1 MNYQVEDFQLD
12 RMDRFASELR
22 YVITDMICRSGSG
35 HIGGALSLVEI
46 MVTLYYRSM
55 NIDPANPKW
64 EDRDRLVLSKGHAAP
79 VLYATLA
86 YRGFFPK
93 SWLVTLNA
101 DGTKLPSHADGRT
114 VPGIDMTTGS
124 LGQGL
129 SAACGMALVAKK
141 EDKKNHVF
149 CIIGDGESNE
159 GQNWEAAMFAAH
171 RKLDNLVAITD
182 YNKMQIGGTTAEI
195 LDLEPLADKWAAF
208 GWNVLEM
215 DGHDWDDI
223 FDTIEKAKSLSVSGR
238 TGLDSACNGKAASCN
253 GKPTMIIAHTI
264 KAKGCTLVE
273 NQVGSHNIKVPDR
286 KSHDQ
291 YLAAVVGGPF
301 ELPY

>member
-1 MNYQVEDFQLD
+1 MVDLTLTDFIMTNSFNEPDFD
-12 RMDRFASELR
+12 RMAAELR
-22 YVITDMICRSGSG
+22 YVVTDMICRSGSG

-46 MVTLYYRSM
+46 LLTLYHRSM
-55 NIDPANPKW
+55 KTDSKNPKW

-93 SWLVTLNA
+93 KWLGTLNA
-101 DGTKLPSHADGRT
+101 DGTKLPSHADART

-129 SAACGMALVAKK
+129 SAACCMAFAAKK
-141 EDKKNHVF
+141 DGKKHHVF
-149 CIIGDGESNE
+149 CVIGDGETDE
-159 GQNWEAAMFAAH
+159 GQNWEAAMFASH
-171 RKLDNLVAITD
+171 NKLDNLIAITD
-182 YNKMQIGGTTAEI
+182 YNRMQIDGTTTEI
-195 LDLEPLADKWAAF
+195 LNLEPLTDKWVAF

-215 DGHDWDDI
+215 DGHDWNDL
-223 FDTIEKAKSLSVSGR
+223 FNKIEKAKSQK
-238 TGLDSACNGKAASCN
+238 NEN
-253 GKPTMIIAHTI
+253 PTMIIAHTV
-264 KAKGCTLVE
+264 KAKGCAVVE

-286 KSHDQ
+286 KSHDE
-291 YLAAVVGGPF
+291 YLASVIGGPF

>member
-1 MNYQVEDFQLD
+1 MIKKDVFQ
-12 RMDRFASELR
+12 RETMDRLAAELR

-46 MVTLYYRSM
+46 MLTLYHRSM
-55 NIDPANPKW
+55 NVNPQNPNW
-64 EDRDRLVLSKGHAAP
+64 ADRDRLVLSKGHAAP

-86 YRGFFPK
+86 YSGFFPK
-93 SWLVTLNA
+93 DWLATLNA
-101 DGTKLPSHADGRT
+101 DGTKLPSHADART

-129 SAACGMALVAKK
+129 SAACGMALAAKK
-141 EDKKNHVF
+141 DGKGHHIF

-171 RKLDNLVAITD
+171 QQLDNLVAVTD
-182 YNKMQIGGTTAEI
+182 YNKMQIDGTTPEI
-195 LDLEPLADKWAAF
+195 LDLEPLTDKWTAF

-215 DGHDWDDI
+215 DGHDWNDI
-223 FDTIEKAKSLSVSGR
+223 FDKIEQAKSLNG
-238 TGLDSACNGKAASCN
+238 TGLQR
-253 GKPTMIIAHTI
+253 GKPAMIIAHTV
-264 KAKGCTLVE
+264 KGKGCALVE

-286 KSHDQ
+286 QSHAQ

-301 ELPY
+301 DLPY

>member
-1 MNYQVEDFQLD
+1 MVSRDFTDQQMSIKTEEFQQD
-12 RMDRFASELR
+12 KMDRLAAELR

-46 MVTLYYRSM
+46 LLTLYYRSM

-64 EDRDRLVLSKGHAAP
+64 DDRDRLVLSKGHAAP

-86 YRGFFPK
+86 YSGFFPK
-93 SWLVTLNA
+93 DWLATLNA

-129 SAACGMALVAKK
+129 SVACGMALAAKK
-141 EDKKNHVF
+141 DGKKHHVF

-159 GQNWEAAMFAAH
+159 GQNWEAAMFAPH
-171 RKLDNLVAITD
+171 QKLDNLVAITD
-182 YNKMQIGGTTAEI
+182 YNKMQIDGTTTEI
-195 LDLEPLADKWAAF
+195 LDLEPLPDKWSAF
-208 GWNVLEM
+208 GWNVLEV
-215 DGHDWDDI
+215 DGHDWNDL
-223 FDTIEKAKSLSVSGR
+223 FGKIEKAKSL
-238 TGLDSACNGKAASCN
+238 NN

-264 KAKGCTLVE
+264 KAKGCTIIE

-286 KSHDQ
+286 KTYDQ
-291 YLAAVVGGPF
+291 YLAAIVGGPF